1 MVTILKI
8 KKTKTPIISSPF
20 GLIRYAASNYTKN
33 LEDRKSIMRYCY
45 FINRM
50 LISGWSKKQ
59 RTIPIFIIKAK
70 YITLRHLV

>member
-50 LISGWSKKQ
+50 LISG
-59 RTIPIFIIKAK
+59 
-70 YITLRHLV
+70 